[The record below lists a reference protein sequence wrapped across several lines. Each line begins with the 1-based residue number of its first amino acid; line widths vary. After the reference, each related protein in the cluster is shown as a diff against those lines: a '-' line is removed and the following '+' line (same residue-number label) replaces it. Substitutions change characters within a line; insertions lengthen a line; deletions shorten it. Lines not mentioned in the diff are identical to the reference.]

1 MIIKPATV
9 EVPMVSNLSPGG
21 SLLTSIIAAP
31 PRQIVLL
38 APSDSN
44 VLVFRDVGVDP
55 YRHDELLAEAQ
66 RLRGKAYLDMGALD
80 PSQLSE
86 DGRLV
91 HAVDDQSW
99 HLMTL
104 DEAGHVIACLRY
116 LVHPS
121 SVPYSTLTIAH
132 CALAR
137 SATWGKTL
145 RVAVEAELRRARAR
159 GCSYVEMG
167 GWAITE
173 ALRCTTEALRMI
185 VTAFALAQASGG
197 ALGITNANLE
207 GCSASIL
214 RRIGGQR
221 LTVDGVELPPYFE
234 TEYKSFKTEVL
245 CFDSSKLNPRYQKWL
260 QECQAHLPYV
270 PVIQQVPNQVGFI
283 APFINTISLPMS

>member
-1 MIIKPATV
+1 MIIEPTTV
-9 EVPMVSNLSPGG
+9 EVPMVSHRSPGS
-21 SLLTSIIAAP
+21 SLLFSTIAAP
-31 PRQIVLL
+31 RRQLMLL

-44 VLVFRDVGVDP
+44 VFAFRDVEVDP
-55 YRHDELLAEAQ
+55 YRYHELLAEAQ

-121 SVPYSTLTIAH
+121 SVPFSTLTIAH
-132 CALAR
+132 CALAK
-137 SATWGKTL
+137 SATWGQKL

-167 GWAITE
+167 GWAITVS
-173 ALRCTTEALRMI
+173 LRCTTEALRMI
-185 VTAFALAQASGG
+185 ATAFALAQASGG

-221 LTVDGVELPPYFE
+221 LTADGVELPSYTE
-234 TEYKSFKTEVL
+234 TEYKSFKTEIL
-245 CFDSSKLNPRYQKWL
+245 CFDSSKLNPRYKEWM
-260 QECQAHLPYV
+260 QECLAHLHDV
-270 PVIQQVPNQVGFI
+270 PVIRQVSNRVAFT

>member
-1 MIIKPATV
+1 
-9 EVPMVSNLSPGG
+9 LLFSP
-21 SLLTSIIAAP
+21 IAAP
-31 PRQIVLL
+31 RRQNALL

-44 VLVFRDVGVDP
+44 VLAFREVGVDP
-55 YRHDELLAEAQ
+55 YRHDVLLAEAQ

-80 PSQLSE
+80 PSQLSK

-99 HLMTL
+99 HLVTL
-104 DEAGHVIACLRY
+104 DADGHVIACLRY

-137 SATWGKTL
+137 SVTWGKKL
-145 RVAVEAELRRARAR
+145 RLAVEAELTQARVR

-167 GWAITE
+167 GWAIAE

-185 VTAFALAQASGG
+185 LTAFALAERSGG

-221 LTVDGVELPPYFE
+221 LTVDGVELPAYTE

-245 CFDSSKLNPRYQKWL
+245 CFDSSKLNPRYKKWMK
-260 QECQAHLPYV
+260 ECQAHLPYV
-270 PVIQQVPNQVGFI
+270 PVIQQVPNRLGFT
-283 APFINTISLPMS
+283 APFINTISLPMR

>member
-1 MIIKPATV
+1 
-9 EVPMVSNLSPGG
+9 
-21 SLLTSIIAAP
+21 LLFSTTAAP
-31 PRQIVLL
+31 RRQIVLL

-44 VLVFRDVGVDP
+44 ILAFRDVGVDP

-91 HAVDDQSW
+91 NAVDDQSW

-104 DEAGHVIACLRY
+104 DAAGHVISCLRY

-121 SVPYSTLTIAH
+121 SVTFSTLTIAH
-132 CALAR
+132 CALAQ
-137 SATWGKTL
+137 SATWGKKF
-145 RVAVEAELRRARAR
+145 RVAVEAELTRARAR

-173 ALRCTTEALRMI
+173 TQRCTSEALRMI
-185 VTAFALAQASGG
+185 VAAFALAQASGG

-214 RRIGGQR
+214 RRIGAQR
-221 LTVDGVELPPYFE
+221 LTADGEELPSYAE

-245 CFDSSKLNPRYQKWL
+245 CFDSSKLNPRYKKWM

-270 PVIQQVPNQVGFI
+270 PVIQQALNGSDFT
-283 APFINTISLPMS
+283 AHFINTISLPMS

>member
-1 MIIKPATV
+1 
-9 EVPMVSNLSPGG
+9 
-21 SLLTSIIAAP
+21 LLFNTIAP
-31 PRQIVLL
+31 RRQILLL

-44 VLVFRDVGVDP
+44 VLAFGDVEVDP
-55 YRHDELLAEAQ
+55 YRYQKLLAESQ

-80 PSQLSE
+80 PSQLSD

-91 HAVDDQSW
+91 HAVDDRSW

-104 DEAGHVIACLRY
+104 NEAGHVIACLRY

-121 SVPYSTLTIAH
+121 SVPFSTLTIAH
-132 CALAR
+132 CALAQ
-137 SATWGKTL
+137 STTWGRKF
-145 RVAVEAELRRARAR
+145 RVAVEAELRRARGR

-173 ALRCTTEALRMI
+173 TVRCTTEALRMI
-185 VTAFALAQASGG
+185 ATAFALAQASGG

-221 LTVDGVELPPYFE
+221 LTADGVELPSYTE

-245 CFDSSKLNPRYQKWL
+245 CFDSSKLNPRYKRWML
-260 QECQAHLPYV
+260 ECQAHLPYV
-270 PVIQQVPNQVGFI
+270 PVIQQVSNRVDVT
-283 APFINTISLPMS
+283 APFINTTSLPMS

>member
-1 MIIKPATV
+1 MLFST
-9 EVPMVSNLSPGG
+9 
-21 SLLTSIIAAP
+21 IAAP
-31 PRQIVLL
+31 RRRIVLL
-38 APSDSN
+38 APSDSD
-44 VLVFRDVGVDP
+44 VLAFRDVGVDP
-55 YRHDELLAEAQ
+55 YRHHELLAEAQ

-80 PSQLSE
+80 RSQLSE

-121 SVPYSTLTIAH
+121 SVPFSTLTIAH
-132 CALAR
+132 CALAQ
-137 SATWGKTL
+137 SATWGKKV
-145 RVAVEAELRRARAR
+145 RVAVEAELRRARAL

-185 VTAFALAQASGG
+185 VTAFALAQAAGG

-221 LTVDGVELPPYFE
+221 LTADGVELPPYAE

-245 CFDSSKLNPRYQKWL
+245 CFDSSKLNPRYKTWL

-270 PVIQQVPNQVGFI
+270 PVIQQVPNRVGFT